1 MKKKIISTISFVIIT
16 CSLISILHIASP
28 AKTANAELFDSMKK
42 AGLSQIGNTAYGS
55 ELPQRSVPEIIAEI
69 IKYALSFLG
78 LIFLILTLYGGF
90 LWMIAGGNEEKITQ
104 SKSIVTN
111 GIIGLLIILS
121 AYAITY
127 FVLENIIKATTK
139 M

>member
-1 MKKKIISTISFVIIT
+1 MKKNF
-16 CSLISILHIASP
+16 ISILSFTIVSIFAVSIFNISSP
-28 AKTANAELFDSMKK
+28 AKTANAQLFEEMKD
-42 AGLSQIGNTAYGS
+42 AGLSQIGRTAYGS
-55 ELPQRSVPEIIAEI
+55 ELPQQTAPEIIAEI

-90 LWMIAGGNEEKITQ
+90 LWMTAGGNDDKISQ
-104 SKSIVTN
+104 SKSIVIN
-111 GIIGLLIILS
+111 GVIGLVIILS
-121 AYAITY
+121 AYSITY